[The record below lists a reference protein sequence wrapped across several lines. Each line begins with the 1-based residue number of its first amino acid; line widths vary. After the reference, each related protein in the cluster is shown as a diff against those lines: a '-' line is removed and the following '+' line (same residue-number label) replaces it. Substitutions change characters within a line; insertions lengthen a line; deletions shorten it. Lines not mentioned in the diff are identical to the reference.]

1 MSRTATSVRG
11 GLRVRGLDV
20 AFTGADDGRPLPV
33 IDGVDLDVAAGEFVS
48 IVGPSGCGK
57 STLLKVVAGLLPPA
71 AGEVEVAGKDVVD
84 RPGSVGYMPQKD
96 NLLPWRRALGNAVL
110 GAEIAGVP
118 TKAAEARALPL
129 FERFGLDGFERA
141 WPSQLSGGM
150 RQRLALL
157 RTFLIDQPVLLLD
170 EPFGAL
176 DAITRRS
183 MQQWLQ
189 DVWLADRRSVVFVT
203 HDVEEALWLADRVV
217 VLSSRP
223 GRIIDV
229 VDVGT
234 RRPRDPDLI
243 SDPSFVALRSRLLHA
258 LSA

>member
-1 MSRTATSVRG
+1 MTAATSVRG
-11 GLRVRGLDV
+11 GLRVEGLDV

-33 IDGVDLDVAAGEFVS
+33 LSALDLDVAPGEFVS

-57 STLLKVVAGLLPPA
+57 STLLKVVAGLLTPTA
-71 AGEVEVAGKDVVD
+71 GTVQVAGEDVID
-84 RPGSVGYMPQKD
+84 RPGGVGYMPQKD

-118 TKAAEARALPL
+118 AKDAEARALPL

-183 MQQWLQ
+183 MQTWLQ
-189 DVWLADRRSVVFVT
+189 DVWLADRRTVIFVT
-203 HDVEEALWLADRVV
+203 HDVEEALWLADRVI
-217 VLSSRP
+217 VLSARP
-223 GRIIDV
+223 GHV
-229 VDVGT
+229 VDVVELGT
-234 RRPRDPDLI
+234 PRPRAPDLI
-243 SDPSFVALRSRLLHA
+243 ADPAFVALRSRLLHA